1 MLVLAACSGRS
12 SGQQSANP
20 PFVSTPIAD
29 FDSPWALAFLPG
41 TSRALVTEKR
51 GRIWL
56 VDIATGAKQE
66 ISGVPKVRAGGQG
79 GLLDIAL
86 SPRFASD
93 RLVYLSYSEPS
104 PESGSGLALARAR
117 LSGTGLNG
125 LQLIWRDPQGGSGG
139 QFGGII
145 AFAPDG
151 NSLFLSTGDRQR
163 FTPAQNAG
171 QPLGKILHLTLDG
184 KPASNN
190 PGWGQVGPFLTVV
203 TDPPATPKRPSRRP
217 GAIIDG
223 RRTI

>member
-12 SGQQSANP
+12 PGQQSANP

-29 FDSPWALAFLPG
+29 FNSPWALAFLPG

-93 RLVYLSYSEPS
+93 HLVYLSYSEPS

-151 NSLFLSTGDRQR
+151 NSLFLSYGR
-163 FTPAQNAG
+163 
-171 QPLGKILHLTLDG
+171 
-184 KPASNN
+184 
-190 PGWGQVGPFLTVV
+190 
-203 TDPPATPKRPSRRP
+203 PPALHPGTERRP
-217 GAIIDG
+217 AARQNPAPDARRKARIQQPGLGAGRSVPDG
-223 RRTI
+223 T